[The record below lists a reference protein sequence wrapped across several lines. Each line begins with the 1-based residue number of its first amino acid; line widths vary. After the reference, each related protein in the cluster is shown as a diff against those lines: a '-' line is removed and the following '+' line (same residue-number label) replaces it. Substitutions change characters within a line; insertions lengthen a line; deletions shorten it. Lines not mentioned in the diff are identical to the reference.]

1 MDKNLLALPNVSLN
15 TKFTDKMP
23 LSNIRLNYDVDGF
36 QSLLWDLAT
45 GKPMWAFY
53 ISSGSM
59 GLNTSGEP
67 NGSLRVRDVQ
77 IKQDGELLG
86 VVSSEYH
93 GGSKKI
99 FVANRRIEQ
108 QRSGRNSGKMVTSDY
123 KRAYREII
131 KNFYRK
137 DPQEVITDAYE
148 ALRNNI
154 SNMSHNHYRKM
165 RDATNTFKEIAG
177 NIAFNNLGMFLQLPI
192 IDDLKTDLQTN
203 FTLAQDND
211 KAHNEL
217 SRLVRLLNPV
227 EAEGTAAVV
236 VTLGSSYIL
245 SYKGPAEMIA
255 SDELPEEL
263 RAPLGMLKLSETNT
277 LVDGIGVRVSENTF
291 LVLPGEMK

>member
-23 LSNIRLNYDVDGF
+23 LSNIRLYYDVDGF

-86 VVSSEYH
+86 TVSSEYH

-108 QRSGRNSGKMVTSDY
+108 QRSSRNSGKMVTSDY

-165 RDATNTFKEIAG
+165 RDATITFKEIAG
-177 NIAFNNLGMFLQLPI
+177 NIAFNNLGMFLQLPVS
-192 IDDLKTDLQTN
+192 DDLKTDLQTN
-203 FTLAQDND
+203 FTLAQEND
-211 KAHNEL
+211 RAHNEL

>member
-86 VVSSEYH
+86 TVSSEYH

-108 QRSGRNSGKMVTSDY
+108 QRSRRNSGKMVTSDY

-148 ALRNNI
+148 ALRSNI

-165 RDATNTFKEIAG
+165 RDATITFKEIAG

-203 FTLAQDND
+203 FTLAQEND
-211 KAHNEL
+211 RAHNEL
-217 SRLVRLLNPV
+217 SRLIRLLNPV
-227 EAEGTAAVV
+227 EAEGAAAIV

-245 SYKGPAEMIA
+245 SYKGPAEIIA

>member
-86 VVSSEYH
+86 TVSSEYH

-108 QRSGRNSGKMVTSDY
+108 QRSRRNSGKMVTSDY

-137 DPQEVITDAYE
+137 GPQEVITDAYE
-148 ALRNNI
+148 ALRSNI
-154 SNMSHNHYRKM
+154 NNMSHNHYRKM
-165 RDATNTFKEIAG
+165 RDATITFKEIAG

-203 FTLAQDND
+203 FTLAQEND
-211 KAHNEL
+211 RAHNEL
-217 SRLVRLLNPV
+217 SRLIRLLNPV
-227 EAEGTAAVV
+227 EAEGAAAIV

-245 SYKGPAEMIA
+245 SYKGPAEIIA